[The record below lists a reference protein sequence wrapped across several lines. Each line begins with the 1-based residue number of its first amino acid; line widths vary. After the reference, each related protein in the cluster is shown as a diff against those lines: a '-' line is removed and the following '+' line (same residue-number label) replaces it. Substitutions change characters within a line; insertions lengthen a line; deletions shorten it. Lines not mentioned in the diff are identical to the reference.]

1 MEDKIIDTIKDI
13 GNKLNEEYLRAGTK
27 SKRRRILY
35 ELFAFEVLCEEEFGI
50 ENKHLW
56 FVDEEL
62 LPDNKQYFDGYK
74 KLLPELDKSNMA
86 INVCNLVF
94 ILGYFIIIPVVNN
107 GQTLG
112 KKILKIKIE
121 KIDGNLTIR
130 DMVIRNF
137 ITTSLLQLMIS
148 STLVYIVNN
157 DIYYNLSIFVSLLQ
171 ILLVIITSFMII
183 YRKDEK
189 GVQDLIT
196 GTQVIEV

>member
-1 MEDKIIDTIKDI
+1 MKVSFK
-13 GNKLNEEYLRAGTK
+13 
-27 SKRRRILY
+27 KR
-35 ELFAFEVLCEEEFGI
+35 LFAYLIDFILLTTIVTIINCVLPTTTKQVEI
-50 ENKHLW
+50 NK
-56 FVDEEL
+56 EL
-62 LPDNKQYFDGYK
+62 DSLQQDLLDGEIDNKQYFDGYK

-94 ILGYFIIIPVVNN
+94 ILGYFIIIQVVNN
-107 GQTLG
+107 GQTLC

>member
-1 MEDKIIDTIKDI
+1 MKVIFK
-13 GNKLNEEYLRAGTK
+13 
-27 SKRRRILY
+27 KR
-35 ELFAFEVLCEEEFGI
+35 LFAYLIDFVLLTTIVTIINCVLPTTTKQVEI
-50 ENKHLW
+50 NK
-56 FVDEEL
+56 EL
-62 LPDNKQYFDGYK
+62 DSLQQDLLDGEIDNKQYFDGYK

>member
-1 MEDKIIDTIKDI
+1 MKASFK
-13 GNKLNEEYLRAGTK
+13 
-27 SKRRRILY
+27 KR
-35 ELFAFEVLCEEEFGI
+35 LFAYLIDFALLTTIVTIINCVLPTTTKQVEI
-50 ENKHLW
+50 NK
-56 FVDEEL
+56 EL
-62 LPDNKQYFDGYK
+62 DSLQQNLLDGKIDNKQYFDGYK

-130 DMVIRNF
+130 DMIIRNF

>member
-1 MEDKIIDTIKDI
+1 MKVIFK
-13 GNKLNEEYLRAGTK
+13 
-27 SKRRRILY
+27 KR
-35 ELFAFEVLCEEEFGI
+35 LFAYLIDFVLLTTIVTIINCVLPTTTKQVEI
-50 ENKHLW
+50 NK
-56 FVDEEL
+56 EL
-62 LPDNKQYFDGYK
+62 DSLQQNLLDGKIDNKQYFDGYK

>member
-1 MEDKIIDTIKDI
+1 MKVSFK
-13 GNKLNEEYLRAGTK
+13 
-27 SKRRRILY
+27 KR
-35 ELFAFEVLCEEEFGI
+35 LFAYLIDFVLLTTIVTIINCVLPTTTKQVEI
-50 ENKHLW
+50 NK
-56 FVDEEL
+56 EL
-62 LPDNKQYFDGYK
+62 DSLQQDLLDGEIDNKQYFEGYK

>member
-1 MEDKIIDTIKDI
+1 MKVIFK
-13 GNKLNEEYLRAGTK
+13 
-27 SKRRRILY
+27 KR
-35 ELFAFEVLCEEEFGI
+35 LFAYLIDFVLLTTIVTIINYVLPTTTKQVEI
-50 ENKHLW
+50 NK
-56 FVDEEL
+56 EL
-62 LPDNKQYFDGYK
+62 DSLQQDLLDGEIDNKQYFDGYK

-121 KIDGNLTIR
+121 KIDGNLTIS

>member
-1 MEDKIIDTIKDI
+1 MKVSFK
-13 GNKLNEEYLRAGTK
+13 
-27 SKRRRILY
+27 KR
-35 ELFAFEVLCEEEFGI
+35 LFAYLIDFVLLTTIVTIINCVLPTTTKQVEI
-50 ENKHLW
+50 NK
-56 FVDEEL
+56 EL
-62 LPDNKQYFDGYK
+62 DSLQQNLLDGKIDNKQYFDGYK

-112 KKILKIKIE
+112 KKILKTKIE

>member
-1 MEDKIIDTIKDI
+1 MKVIFK
-13 GNKLNEEYLRAGTK
+13 
-27 SKRRRILY
+27 KR
-35 ELFAFEVLCEEEFGI
+35 LFAYLIDFVLLTTIVTIINCVLPTTTKQVEI
-50 ENKHLW
+50 NK
-56 FVDEEL
+56 EL
-62 LPDNKQYFDGYK
+62 DSLQQNLLDGEIDNKQYFDGYK

>member
-1 MEDKIIDTIKDI
+1 MKVSFK
-13 GNKLNEEYLRAGTK
+13 
-27 SKRRRILY
+27 KR
-35 ELFAFEVLCEEEFGI
+35 LFAYLIDFVLLTTIVTIINCVLPTTTKQVEI
-50 ENKHLW
+50 NK
-56 FVDEEL
+56 EL
-62 LPDNKQYFDGYK
+62 DSLQQNLLDGKIDNKQYFDVYK

>member
-1 MEDKIIDTIKDI
+1 MKVSFK
-13 GNKLNEEYLRAGTK
+13 
-27 SKRRRILY
+27 KR
-35 ELFAFEVLCEEEFGI
+35 LFAYLIDFVLLTTIVTIINCVLPTTTKQVEI
-50 ENKHLW
+50 NK
-56 FVDEEL
+56 EL
-62 LPDNKQYFDGYK
+62 DSLQQDLLDGEIDNKQYFDGYK

-130 DMVIRNF
+130 DMVI
-137 ITTSLLQLMIS
+137 TTSLLQLMIS

>member
-1 MEDKIIDTIKDI
+1 MKVSFK
-13 GNKLNEEYLRAGTK
+13 
-27 SKRRRILY
+27 KR
-35 ELFAFEVLCEEEFGI
+35 LFAYLIDFVLLTTIVTIINCVLPTTTKQVEI
-50 ENKHLW
+50 NK
-56 FVDEEL
+56 EL
-62 LPDNKQYFDGYK
+62 DSLQQNLLYGKIDNKQYFDGYK

>member
-1 MEDKIIDTIKDI
+1 MKVSFK
-13 GNKLNEEYLRAGTK
+13 
-27 SKRRRILY
+27 KR
-35 ELFAFEVLCEEEFGI
+35 LFAYLIDFVLLTTIVTIINCVLPTTTKQVEI
-50 ENKHLW
+50 NK
-56 FVDEEL
+56 EL
-62 LPDNKQYFDGYK
+62 DSLQQNLLDGKIDNKQYFDGYK

-94 ILGYFIIIPVVNN
+94 ILGYFIILPVVNN

>member
-1 MEDKIIDTIKDI
+1 MKVIFK
-13 GNKLNEEYLRAGTK
+13 
-27 SKRRRILY
+27 KR
-35 ELFAFEVLCEEEFGI
+35 LFAYLIDFVLLTTIVTIINCVLPTTTKQVEI
-50 ENKHLW
+50 NK
-56 FVDEEL
+56 EL
-62 LPDNKQYFDGYK
+62 DSLQQDLLDGKIDNKQYFDGYK

>member
-1 MEDKIIDTIKDI
+1 MKVIFK
-13 GNKLNEEYLRAGTK
+13 
-27 SKRRRILY
+27 KR
-35 ELFAFEVLCEEEFGI
+35 LFAYLIDFVLLTTIVTIINCVLPTTTKQVEI
-50 ENKHLW
+50 NK
-56 FVDEEL
+56 EL
-62 LPDNKQYFDGYK
+62 DSLQQNLLDGKIDNKKYFDGYK

>member
-1 MEDKIIDTIKDI
+1 MKASFFKRMGAFILDYFIVIFIVSLITMGFNSNKTNDLTDKMSKLLSDYQNGEITIDEYKDETYKI
-13 GNKLNEEYLRAGTK
+13 N
-27 SKRRRILY
+27 Y
-35 ELFAFEVLCEEEFGI
+35 EL
-50 ENKHLW
+50 
-56 FVDEEL
+56 
-62 LPDNKQYFDGYK
+62 Q
-74 KLLPELDKSNMA
+74 KSNLTTN
-86 INVCNLVF
+86 IVSVTLY
-94 ILGYFIIIPVVNN
+94 IGYFVVFATLNK

>member
-1 MEDKIIDTIKDI
+1 MKVSFK
-13 GNKLNEEYLRAGTK
+13 
-27 SKRRRILY
+27 KR
-35 ELFAFEVLCEEEFGI
+35 LFAYLIDFVLLTTIVTIINCVLPTTTKQVEI
-50 ENKHLW
+50 NK
-56 FVDEEL
+56 EL
-62 LPDNKQYFDGYK
+62 DSLQQNLLDGEIDNKQYFDGYK

>member
-1 MEDKIIDTIKDI
+1 MKVSFK
-13 GNKLNEEYLRAGTK
+13 
-27 SKRRRILY
+27 KR
-35 ELFAFEVLCEEEFGI
+35 LFAYLIDFVLLTTIVTIINCVLPTTTKQVEI
-50 ENKHLW
+50 NK
-56 FVDEEL
+56 EL
-62 LPDNKQYFDGYK
+62 DSLQQDLLDGEIDNKQYFDGYK

-94 ILGYFIIIPVVNN
+94 IIGYFIIIPVVNN

>member
-1 MEDKIIDTIKDI
+1 MKVIFK
-13 GNKLNEEYLRAGTK
+13 
-27 SKRRRILY
+27 KR
-35 ELFAFEVLCEEEFGI
+35 LFAYLIDFVLLTTIVTIINCVLPTTTKQVEI
-50 ENKHLW
+50 NK
-56 FVDEEL
+56 EL
-62 LPDNKQYFDGYK
+62 DSLQQNLLDGEIDNKQYFDGYK

-171 ILLVIITSFMII
+171 ILLVIITSVMII

>member
-1 MEDKIIDTIKDI
+1 MKVSFK
-13 GNKLNEEYLRAGTK
+13 
-27 SKRRRILY
+27 KR
-35 ELFAFEVLCEEEFGI
+35 LFAYLIDFVLLTTIVTIINCVLPTTTKQVEI
-50 ENKHLW
+50 NK
-56 FVDEEL
+56 EL
-62 LPDNKQYFDGYK
+62 DSLQQNLLDGEIDNKQYFDGYK

-130 DMVIRNF
+130 DMIIRNF

>member
-1 MEDKIIDTIKDI
+1 MKVSFK
-13 GNKLNEEYLRAGTK
+13 
-27 SKRRRILY
+27 KR
-35 ELFAFEVLCEEEFGI
+35 LFAYLIDFVLLTTIVTIINCVLPTTTKQVEI
-50 ENKHLW
+50 NK
-56 FVDEEL
+56 EL
-62 LPDNKQYFDGYK
+62 DSLQQDLLDGEINNKQYFDGYK

>member
-1 MEDKIIDTIKDI
+1 MKASFK
-13 GNKLNEEYLRAGTK
+13 
-27 SKRRRILY
+27 KR
-35 ELFAFEVLCEEEFGI
+35 LFAYLIDFALLTTIVTIINCVLPTTTKQVEI
-50 ENKHLW
+50 NK
-56 FVDEEL
+56 EL
-62 LPDNKQYFDGYK
+62 DSLQQNLLDGEIDNKQYFDGYK

-130 DMVIRNF
+130 DMIIRNF

>member
-1 MEDKIIDTIKDI
+1 MKVSFK
-13 GNKLNEEYLRAGTK
+13 
-27 SKRRRILY
+27 KR
-35 ELFAFEVLCEEEFGI
+35 LFAYLIDFVLLTTIVTIINCVLPTTTKQVEI
-50 ENKHLW
+50 NK
-56 FVDEEL
+56 EL
-62 LPDNKQYFDGYK
+62 VSLQQDLLDGEIDNKQYFDGYK

>member
-1 MEDKIIDTIKDI
+1 MKVSFK
-13 GNKLNEEYLRAGTK
+13 
-27 SKRRRILY
+27 KR
-35 ELFAFEVLCEEEFGI
+35 LFAYLIDFVLLTTIVTIINCVLPTTTKQVEI
-50 ENKHLW
+50 NK
-56 FVDEEL
+56 EL
-62 LPDNKQYFDGYK
+62 DSLQQDLLDGEIDNKQYFDGYK

-94 ILGYFIIIPVVNN
+94 ILGYFIIILVVNN

>member
-1 MEDKIIDTIKDI
+1 MKVSFK
-13 GNKLNEEYLRAGTK
+13 
-27 SKRRRILY
+27 KR
-35 ELFAFEVLCEEEFGI
+35 LFAYLIDFVLLTTIVTIINCVLPTTTKQVEI
-50 ENKHLW
+50 NK
-56 FVDEEL
+56 EL
-62 LPDNKQYFDGYK
+62 DSLQQDLLDGEIDNKQYFDGYK

-148 STLVYIVNN
+148 
-157 DIYYNLSIFVSLLQ
+157 
-171 ILLVIITSFMII
+171 
-183 YRKDEK
+183 
-189 GVQDLIT
+189 
-196 GTQVIEV
+196 

>member
-1 MEDKIIDTIKDI
+1 MKASFK
-13 GNKLNEEYLRAGTK
+13 
-27 SKRRRILY
+27 KR
-35 ELFAFEVLCEEEFGI
+35 LFAYLIDFALLTTIVTIINCVLPTTTKQVEI
-50 ENKHLW
+50 NK
-56 FVDEEL
+56 EL
-62 LPDNKQYFDGYK
+62 DSLQQNLLDGEIDNKQYFDGYK

>member
-1 MEDKIIDTIKDI
+1 MKVSFK
-13 GNKLNEEYLRAGTK
+13 
-27 SKRRRILY
+27 KR
-35 ELFAFEVLCEEEFGI
+35 LFAYLIDFVLLTTIVTIINCVLPTTTKQVEI
-50 ENKHLW
+50 NK
-56 FVDEEL
+56 EL
-62 LPDNKQYFDGYK
+62 DSLQQDLLDGEIDNKQYFDGYK

>member
-1 MEDKIIDTIKDI
+1 MKVSFK
-13 GNKLNEEYLRAGTK
+13 
-27 SKRRRILY
+27 KR
-35 ELFAFEVLCEEEFGI
+35 LFAYLIDFVLLTTIVTIINCVLPTTTKQVEI
-50 ENKHLW
+50 NK
-56 FVDEEL
+56 EL
-62 LPDNKQYFDGYK
+62 DSLQQNLLDGKIDNKKYFDGYK

>member
-1 MEDKIIDTIKDI
+1 MKVSFK
-13 GNKLNEEYLRAGTK
+13 
-27 SKRRRILY
+27 KR
-35 ELFAFEVLCEEEFGI
+35 LFAYLIDFVLLTTIVTIINCVLPTTTKQVEI
-50 ENKHLW
+50 NK
-56 FVDEEL
+56 EL
-62 LPDNKQYFDGYK
+62 DSLQQDLLDGEIDNKQYFDGYK

-107 GQTLG
+107 GQTLC

>member
-1 MEDKIIDTIKDI
+1 MKVSFK
-13 GNKLNEEYLRAGTK
+13 
-27 SKRRRILY
+27 KR
-35 ELFAFEVLCEEEFGI
+35 LFAYLIDFVLLTTIVTIINCVLPTTTKQVEI
-50 ENKHLW
+50 NK
-56 FVDEEL
+56 EL
-62 LPDNKQYFDGYK
+62 DSLQQNLLDGKIDNKQYFDGYK

>member
-1 MEDKIIDTIKDI
+1 MKVSFK
-13 GNKLNEEYLRAGTK
+13 
-27 SKRRRILY
+27 KR
-35 ELFAFEVLCEEEFGI
+35 LFAYLIDFVLLTTIVTIINCVLPTTTKQVEI
-50 ENKHLW
+50 NK
-56 FVDEEL
+56 EL
-62 LPDNKQYFDGYK
+62 DSLQQDLLDGEIDNKQYFDGYK

-196 GTQVIEV
+196 GTQVIVV

>member
-1 MEDKIIDTIKDI
+1 MKVIFK
-13 GNKLNEEYLRAGTK
+13 
-27 SKRRRILY
+27 KR
-35 ELFAFEVLCEEEFGI
+35 LFAYLIDFVLLTTIVTIINCVLPTTTKQVEI
-50 ENKHLW
+50 NK
-56 FVDEEL
+56 EL
-62 LPDNKQYFDGYK
+62 DSLQQNLLDGEIDNKQYFDGYK

-112 KKILKIKIE
+112 KKISKIKIE